1 MSNIGEARKMVT
13 MKTSKAPQPII
24 VCKDIVAGYGKEI
37 VLHQVN
43 LEIREGEYLP
53 FIGPNGA
60 GKTTLL
66 RIILGLLR
74 PRSGQ
79 VITPFRDKPP
89 GYVPQMMNIDP
100 LYPVTLFQIVS
111 MGLYPKLRWW
121 QRMSKEDRELVYNTL
136 DEFDLLQHASKRYA
150 ELSGGMKQKAIIARA
165 FITGAN
171 VFVMDEPT
179 SELDEK
185 SEKEVLAHLLRLSR
199 ERGKTVL
206 FAIHGLEHIAETAES
221 VCTVNHGCVTVMRK
235 SKFMASREALLRPQ
249 EQ

>member
-1 MSNIGEARKMVT
+1 VIVKRRK
-13 MKTSKAPQPII
+13 SPQPII

-37 VLHQVN
+37 VLHNVN
-43 LEIREGEYLP
+43 LQIKQGDYLP

-74 PRSGQ
+74 PLSGY
-79 VITPFRDKPP
+79 VVTPFRNKPP
-89 GYVPQMMNIDP
+89 GYVPQMTNIEP

-121 QRMSKEDRELVYNTL
+121 RRMSKEDRKLVYETL
-136 DEFDLLQHASKRYA
+136 DDFELLEDARKRYA

-165 FITGAN
+165 FVTGAD
-171 VFVMDEPT
+171 VFIMDEPT

-185 SEKEVLAHLLRLSR
+185 SEKEVLRHLLRLSQA
-199 ERGKTVL
+199 EGKTVL
-206 FAIHGLEHIAETAES
+206 FAMHGLEHIAETCES
-221 VCTVNHGCVTVMRK
+221 VCAVNHGHVSLMPK
-235 SKFMASREALLRPQ
+235 SEFMARRKALLTA
-249 EQ
+249 EE

>member
-1 MSNIGEARKMVT
+1 MIVKRRK
-13 MKTSKAPQPII
+13 SPQPII

-37 VLHQVN
+37 VLHNVN
-43 LEIREGEYLP
+43 LQIKQGDYLP

-74 PRSGQ
+74 PLSGY
-79 VITPFRDKPP
+79 VVTPFRNKPP
-89 GYVPQMMNIDP
+89 GYVPQMTNIEP

-121 QRMSKEDRELVYNTL
+121 RRMSKEDRKLVYETL
-136 DEFDLLQHASKRYA
+136 DEFNLLEHACKRYA

-165 FITGAN
+165 FITGAD
-171 VFVMDEPT
+171 VFIMDEPT

-185 SEKEVLAHLLRLSR
+185 SEKEVLSHLLRLSQ
-199 ERGKTVL
+199 EEGKTVL

-221 VCTVNHGCVTVMRK
+221 VCAVNHGRVAVMPK
-235 SKFMASREALLRPQ
+235 SQFMARRKALLRA
-249 EQ
+249 EE

>member
-1 MSNIGEARKMVT
+1 MT
-13 MKTSKAPQPII
+13 MKIGKSSQPII
-24 VCKDIVAGYGKEI
+24 VCRDIVAGYGKEI
-37 VLHQVN
+37 VLHNVN
-43 LEIREGEYLP
+43 LQITAGDYLP

-89 GYVPQMMNIDP
+89 GYVPQMKNIDP

-121 QRMSKEDRELVYNTL
+121 QRMSREDKEYVNKTL
-136 DEFDLLQHASKRYA
+136 HEFDLLEHATKRYA
-150 ELSGGMKQKAIIARA
+150 ELSGGMKQKAIVARA
-165 FITGAN
+165 FATGAD

-179 SELDEK
+179 SGLDEK
-185 SEKEVLAHLLRLSR
+185 SEKEVFSHLLRLSR
-199 ERGKTVL
+199 EKGKTVL
-206 FAIHGLEHIAETAES
+206 FAIHGLEHISETVEF
-221 VCTVNHGCVTVMRK
+221 VCAVNHGFVTRMSK
-235 SKFMASREALLRPQ
+235 SEFMARRKALLRSQ
-249 EQ
+249 KKQRYSHTGE

>member
-1 MSNIGEARKMVT
+1 MLTV
-13 MKTSKAPQPII
+13 KTREPSQPII
-24 VCKDIVAGYGKEI
+24 ICRDIVAGYGKEI
-37 VLHQVN
+37 VLHKVN
-43 LEIREGEYLP
+43 LQIREGEYLP

-79 VITPFRDKPP
+79 VITQFRDKPP
-89 GYVPQMMNIDP
+89 GYVPQMKSIDP

-121 QRMSKEDRELVYNTL
+121 QRMSREDREFVYKTL
-136 DEFDLLQHASKRYA
+136 DEFDLLEHATKRYA
-150 ELSGGMKQKAIIARA
+150 ELSGGMKQKAIVARA
-165 FITGAN
+165 FATGAD
-171 VFVMDEPT
+171 VFVVDEPT

-185 SEKEVLAHLLRLSR
+185 SEKEVFSHLLRLSR

-206 FAIHGLEHIAETAES
+206 FAIHGFEHIGETAES
-221 VCTVNHGCVTVMRK
+221 VCAVDHGCVTRMSK
-235 SKFMASREALLRPQ
+235 SEFMARREALLGPQ